1 MSKTWS
7 EGPKMNTKRW
17 RHACFADEATSSIFV
32 IGGYDDLWNEL
43 NSTEKWTFGQ
53 NSWEPSA
60 NLPVAIEQSSAVS
73 SDTDEFI
80 GYMAGGNTGTH
91 PDIRTKYIY
100 GLRRREK
107 TWIKLNK
114 TMKMGRRRHSLF
126 NIPANQ
132 VLGC

>member
-1 MSKTWS
+1 
-7 EGPKMNTKRW
+7 MNMKRSG
-17 RHACFADEATSSIFV
+17 HACFIDQATSTIYV
-32 IGGYDDLWNEL
+32 LGGRTKGGWL

-80 GYMAGGNTGTH
+80 GYMTGGNTGTH

>member
-1 MSKTWS
+1 
-7 EGPKMNTKRW
+7 MNTKRAG
-17 RHACFADEATSSIFV
+17 HACFIDQAASAIYV
-32 IGGYDDLWNEL
+32 VGGRRL

-60 NLPVAIEQSSAVS
+60 SLPVALEDSAAVS
-73 SDTDEFI
+73 SNTDNFI
-80 GYMAGGNTGTH
+80 GYMAGGWWRKENG
-91 PDIRTKYIY
+91 RAGVSQNIY
-100 GLRRREK
+100 GLTRSEM

-114 TMKMGRRRHSLF
+114 TMKIGRWFHSLL